1 VSAGW
6 VAGSVKARLL
16 LECRAGVETAVRL
29 AEAPSLQ
36 EAGAGLVG
44 TVYALAATAR
54 ELEEAQR
61 GVAASTALQLRVLAA
76 WLPPGGAT
84 GLRALAAWF
93 ELANIE
99 DRLAYLA
106 GAPLR
111 APFEL
116 GVLSSVWDAAAS
128 AQSPEELRV
137 LLASSSWGDPGG
149 LDAQQIHLALRLAW
163 ARRVSAETPEAGRW
177 AAGGAAI
184 LLAEELLVAGRRL
197 DPALARRAGLGANW
211 EGAETLGGL
220 RAQLPRGASWALAA
234 IEEPAELWRAELRWW
249 RVVEAEAE
257 RMVRSHR
264 AGRETIVAAVALL
277 ALDAVRVATAL
288 AVAAQAGL
296 ADAREVLDALC

>member
-6 VAGSVKARLL
+6 VAGSVKARLM
-16 LECRAGVETAVRL
+16 LERRAGVETARHL

-36 EAGAGLVG
+36 KAGSGLLG
-44 TVYALAATAR
+44 TAYAQAATAR
-54 ELEEAQR
+54 EFEEAQR
-61 GVAASTALQLRVLAA
+61 GVAASAALHFRVLAA

-84 GLRALAAWF
+84 ALRALAAWF

-116 GVLSSVWDAAAS
+116 GALSSVWDAAAS

-163 ARRVSAETPEAGRW
+163 ARREGAETPEASRW
-177 AAGGAAI
+177 AAGAAAI

-197 DPALARRAGLGANW
+197 DPALARRVGLGANW
-211 EGAETLGGL
+211 QGAETLDGL
-220 RAQLPRGASWALAA
+220 RARLPRGASWALAG
-234 IEEPAELWRAELRWW
+234 IEEPAELWRAEPRWW

-257 RMVRSHR
+257 RMVRSDR
-264 AGRETIVAAVALL
+264 AGREAVVAAVALL

-288 AVAAQAGL
+288 AVAAQAG
-296 ADAREVLDALC
+296 AAGSREVLHALC

>member
-1 VSAGW
+1 MRAGW
-6 VAGSVKARLL
+6 VAARVKARLV
-16 LECRAGVETAVRL
+16 LERRAGVETARRL
-29 AEAPSLQ
+29 AEASSLQ
-36 EAGAGLVG
+36 EAGSGLLG
-44 TVYALAATAR
+44 TAYAQAAVAR

-61 GVAASTALQLRVLAA
+61 GVAASAAMQLRVLAA

-116 GVLSSVWDAAAS
+116 GALSSVWDAAAS
-128 AQSPEELRV
+128 SQSPEELRV
-137 LLASSSWGDPGG
+137 LLASSSWGDPGS

-163 ARRVSAETPEAGRW
+163 ARRVAAETPEASRW
-177 AAGGAAI
+177 AAGAAAI

-197 DPALARRAGLGANW
+197 DPVLARRVGLGAIW
-211 EGAETLGGL
+211 HGAETLDGL
-220 RAQLPRGASWALAA
+220 RARLPRGAGWALEE

-264 AGRETIVAAVALL
+264 AGREAVVGAVALL

-288 AVAAQAGL
+288 AVAAQAG
-296 ADAREVLDALC
+296 AAGSREVLDALC